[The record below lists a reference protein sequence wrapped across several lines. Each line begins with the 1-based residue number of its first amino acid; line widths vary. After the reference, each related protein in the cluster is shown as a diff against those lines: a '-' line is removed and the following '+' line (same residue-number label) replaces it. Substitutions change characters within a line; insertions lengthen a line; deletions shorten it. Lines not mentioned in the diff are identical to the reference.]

1 MKHTLYGLLLAISLT
16 VISTVSG
23 TITVKA
29 QGATAQARAILDRT
43 AKKIGKSGGVS
54 ASFSMSNPS
63 AGTISGTIAVKG
75 NKFQART
82 PQTTIWFNGKTQW
95 TYMKKNN
102 EVNISTPTQ
111 AQQQMMNPY
120 TFLNI
125 YKSGYNMS
133 ATNAGK
139 TQEVHLVAQN
149 QKRSIQEM
157 YITIDPKTSIPSK
170 VKMKHGGKWY
180 SISISNFSSKKL
192 SDAMFSFNSK
202 ECPTAELIDLR

>member
-1 MKHTLYGLLLAISLT
+1 MKRILYSLLLAISLT
-16 VISTVSG
+16 MVGAMFG
-23 TITVKA
+23 TASVNA
-29 QGATAQARAILDRT
+29 QNSSAKARAILDRT
-43 AKKIGKSGGVS
+43 AKKIGKSGGAS
-54 ASFSMSNPS
+54 ASFTMSSPTTGTV
-63 AGTISGTIAVKG
+63 AGTISVKG

-82 PQTTIWFNGKTQW
+82 AQTTIWFNGKTQW
-95 TYMKKNN
+95 TYVKKNN

-133 ATNAGK
+133 ATDAGT

-157 YITIDPKTSIPSK
+157 YITVNSKTSVPSR

-180 SISISNFSSKKL
+180 TITISNFLSKKL
-192 SDAMFSFNSK
+192 ADSMFSFNSK
-202 ECPTAELIDLR
+202 ECPTAEVIDLR